1 MGWTKIGLFALG
13 TLFGSAGIKVLS
25 SRDAMS
31 FHSTGWLRNAAGSY
45 FFARF
50 LKLSFNLI

>member
-50 LKLSFNLI
+50 LKLSFNPI

>member
-25 SRDAMS
+25 SRDVTQCH
-31 FHSTGWLRNAAGSY
+31 FILRAGCVMRL
-45 FFARF
+45 ARIF
-50 LKLSFNLI
+50 LRDF